1 MQSLWKATRRY
12 LGVVAAAAV
21 LAAATGLVAR
31 AQTLGRA
38 AGQADQAAKPGRV
51 LLDENVMKL
60 AVVVMANQT
69 PITQADAQAVLPVL
83 ESMQARLEEQR
94 QTAQGP
100 DDAAAAEL
108 DARLLAAL
116 SPKLQQAVGVVRLLV
131 PAAPPAPAGPAVGG
145 PPPGGAGQGMRE
157 GGRPGGPGG
166 PHGRGGPG
174 GPMGMRML
182 GPLVDFFRST
192 AAG

>member
-1 MQSLWKATRRY
+1 MRSLRKATRRY

-21 LAAATGLVAR
+21 LATATGLVAVAR

-51 LLDENVMKL
+51 LLDEDVTKL

-83 ESMQARLEEQR
+83 ESMQAQLEEQR

-100 DDAAAAEL
+100 DDTAAAEL
-108 DARLLAAL
+108 DAQLLAAL
-116 SPKLQQAVGVVRLLV
+116 SPKLEQAVGVVRLLV

-145 PPPGGAGQGMRE
+145 PPPGEAGQGMPQ
-157 GGRPGGPGG
+157 GGRP
-166 PHGRGGPG
+166 GGPG

-182 GPLVDFFRST
+182 GPLVDFFRTT
-192 AAG
+192 AGG